1 MDSQPAM
8 RQHLDSIIAG
18 GGSLPALHKR
28 WRDRY
33 AADSDPFLRRATKA
47 WVAQVGAYRHVRH
60 WGKFRRAIMLGAA
73 VLGRPFLVDL
83 ERRGLLLADDTPR
96 AEFSTSLRILQ
107 RQLADI
113 PEDVRQYLNDRLRT
127 YRAYDEL
134 TLFIHGRAP
143 HVRRLLAE
151 RPFPFGRTLL
161 SFTNLAFLRR
171 HFAFEAGSEFTELF
185 AEHDTPERLAE
196 AASSVI
202 ALANDHRQLES
213 ADFTF
218 PLTGMD
224 VSDEFVA
231 VLRYGAAICLLRE
244 TGKLISILSYRLCRE
259 RTGNP
264 RVYRL
269 CPSDIEVEYAL
280 RLGYIRGEI
289 GTAASPLR
297 VAGRAD
303 PRHSMHFGTK
313 DLLNRVPQIAELR
326 DPGTPFRRVRLHAPS
341 LPRLYETLSR
351 VRFYEDALRDERL
364 SQELE
369 LPMRVSQSESWQLVP
384 GIELHTFQKMWR
396 SLEFLAFLDVA
407 ALRQFESDPEVIY
420 NSLMRVS
427 TEDNLVELL
436 KVIGVDSERVA
447 PLLDLI
453 AADVRRLGHYDMQ
466 YRPFLRVR
474 SSTARIGGRETTTR
488 PEVIHGSAIVAT
500 SNITTNVQR
509 AHGIR
514 IRTNADAFVAVAQE
528 TLKSIFQ
535 KVRTNVAVKL
545 GDLRTDVDI
554 MILTER
560 TLYLIECKHSVT
572 PTGAHELRDLWC
584 DINHGVRQLKVA
596 MEILAVCR
604 QTYLAGLFP
613 GTTRTRNAGLRV
625 QPCVLCSHRVFS
637 GLSLGG
643 IPVRDFASL
652 ALVCGDGIVAM
663 GGEDESREVVMQRYR
678 LRATENA
685 TEDDFDDYLSDG
697 SRFFAMFRPFMHEH
711 DRLYRFFEGSLILA
725 HNTFVHSVSQDEWAA
740 HLAQI
745 GAVPM
750 SPERHPV
757 EDLWS
762 SPSKGVGRED
772 S

>member
-1 MDSQPAM
+1 MDSQQTM

-18 GGSLPALHKR
+18 GGPLPALHKR

-33 AADSDPFLRRATKA
+33 ATDSVSFLRRATKV
-47 WVAQVGAYRHVRH
+47 WLAQVGAYRHVRH

-83 ERRGLLLADDTPR
+83 ERRGLLLCDDTPR
-96 AEFSTSLRILQ
+96 PEFSTCLRILQ
-107 RQLADI
+107 RQLTDI
-113 PEDVRQYLNDRLRT
+113 PDDVRQYLGDRLRT

-134 TLFIHGRAP
+134 SLFIHGRAP
-143 HVRRLLAE
+143 RVRRLLAE

-171 HFAFEAGSEFTELF
+171 HFALEAGSEFMELF
-185 AEHDTPERLAE
+185 AEHETPERLAE
-196 AASSVI
+196 AASTVI
-202 ALANDHRQLES
+202 ALANEHRQLES
-213 ADFTF
+213 ADFAL
-218 PLTGMD
+218 PVTGMN
-224 VSDEFVA
+224 VSDEFIT

-244 TGKLISILSYRLCRE
+244 TGKLISILSYRFCRE

-269 CPSDIEVEYAL
+269 CPSDMEVEYAL

-289 GTAASPLR
+289 GMAASPLR

-303 PRHSMHFGTK
+303 PRKSMQSGTK
-313 DLLNRVPQIAELR
+313 DLLNSVPQIAELR
-326 DPGTPFRRVRLHAPS
+326 DQGTPLRRVRLNVPS
-341 LPRLYETLSR
+341 MPHLFATLSG

-364 SQELE
+364 GQELE
-369 LPMRVSQSESWQLVP
+369 LPMRVSQSDSWQLVP
-384 GIELHTFQKMWR
+384 GIELHTFQRMWR
-396 SLEFLAFLDVA
+396 SLEFLALLDVA

-420 NSLMRVS
+420 NSLMRMG
-427 TEDNLVELL
+427 TEDILVELL
-436 KVIGVDSERVA
+436 KVTGVDSEQVA
-447 PLLDLI
+447 VLLDLI
-453 AADVRRLGHYDMQ
+453 SADVRRLGHYDMQ
-466 YRPFLRVR
+466 YRPFLRLK
-474 SSTARIGGRETTTR
+474 SSTVPIGGRETTMR
-488 PEVIHGSAIVAT
+488 PEVVYGSAIVAT
-500 SNITTNVQR
+500 SNVTTNVQR

-514 IRTNADAFVAVAQE
+514 IRTNADAFVTVATE

-535 KVRTNVAVKL
+535 NVRTNVAVKL
-545 GDLRTDVDI
+545 GNLRTDVDI

-560 TLYLIECKHSVT
+560 TLFLIECKHSVT

-584 DINHGVRQLKVA
+584 DINHGVKQLKVA
-596 MEILAVCR
+596 MEILAVRR

-613 GTTRTRNAGLRV
+613 GTTRARNAGLRV

-637 GLSLGG
+637 GLSMDN

-652 ALVCGDGIVAM
+652 ALVCGDGIVGM
-663 GGEDESREVVMQRYR
+663 GGEDESGDVVMQRYR
-678 LRATENA
+678 LRATEKA
-685 TEDDFDDYLSDG
+685 TEDDFDDYLTDD

-711 DRLYRFFEGSLILA
+711 DRLYRFFGGSLVLA
-725 HNTFVHSVSQDEWAA
+725 HNTFVHSVAQDEWVA

-745 GAVPM
+745 GAVQM
-750 SPERHPV
+750 SPERHRV

-762 SPSKGVGRED
+762 RPEGVGRED
-772 S
+772 R